1 MPEAID
7 QGSGQGKGSRT
18 ESRKGLLQSL
28 RDAHE
33 VDHKILEA
41 LGIKHPHVPI
51 LSVIE
56 MLDHLRDKH
65 VNESHEK
72 SAETLLKADRRLPRA
87 SERE

>member
-7 QGSGQGKGSRT
+7 QGSGQGKPSRT
-18 ESRKGLLQSL
+18 DSKRGLLQSL

-41 LGIKHPHVPI
+41 LGIKHPHIPI

-65 VNESHEK
+65 VNESHE
-72 SAETLLKADRRLPRA
+72 SSGGDPVEG
-87 SERE
+87 

>member
-1 MPEAID
+1 MPEATD
-7 QGSGQGKGSRT
+7 QGSGQGKPSRT
-18 ESRKGLLQSL
+18 DSKRGLLQSL

-41 LGIKHPHVPI
+41 LGIKHPHIPI

-65 VNESHEK
+65 LDESHE
-72 SAETLLKADRRLPRA
+72 SSGVDPIEG
-87 SERE
+87 